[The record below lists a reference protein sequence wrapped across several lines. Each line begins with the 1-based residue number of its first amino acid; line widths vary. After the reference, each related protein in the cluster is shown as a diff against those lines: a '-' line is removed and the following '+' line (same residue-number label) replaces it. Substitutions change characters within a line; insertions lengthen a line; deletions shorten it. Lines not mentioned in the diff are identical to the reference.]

1 MGSDNANEPDSGL
14 VRALGLGS
22 TTSLVI
28 GNVLGSAI
36 FLTSGIMAERMPS
49 PALLLLAWAV
59 GGLMAIAGGLT
70 CAEMGAMYPRSGG
83 WYTYLSEAYGPV
95 WGFLYGWSGM
105 LVMLTGSVA
114 AVAVGFAE
122 YFSYFFPSLS
132 TTHVILSIPLPWGP
146 YTVSAGQVVA
156 AASILL
162 LGVINYVGVRTGN
175 AVQAFLTVVKVLAL
189 AAIAATALLLRP
201 VTPHFTPVLAGV
213 SRPIASFG
221 VAMIAVQWA
230 YIGWE
235 YACFAAGEIK
245 RPARNL
251 PLALIIGT
259 FILMALYV
267 AINLAY
273 LCALPMPEMEG
284 VLRIAERAMEALVG
298 PAGATLVVLAVIIST
313 FGCNASSIIPISRI
327 CYAIAVD
334 GLFPKAAAAVHPR
347 FRTPHVAIIISCGWS
362 ALLTLTGTYEQ
373 LYTYVVFTALLFNA
387 AGGLAIFQL
396 RRKKPDLPRPYR
408 CWGYPWVPIV
418 FVLST
423 VALMANTLFERP
435 AASLVGIVL
444 VGSGLPLYLHR
455 RRRVPGLRNSVLH
468 SGVITH
474 L

>member
-1 MGSDNANEPDSGL
+1 MGSDSTNEQESGL
-14 VRALGLGS
+14 VRVLGLGS
-22 TTSLVI
+22 ATSLVI

-49 PALLLLAWAV
+49 PTLLLLAWGV
-59 GGLMAIAGGLT
+59 GGLMTIAGGLT

-83 WYTYLSEAYGPV
+83 WYIYLSEAYGPV

-105 LVMLTGSVA
+105 LVMMTGSVA

-162 LGVINYVGVRTGN
+162 LGIINYVGVRTGN

-189 AAIAATALLLRP
+189 AAIAATALILRP
-201 VTPHFTPVLAGV
+201 VSPRFTPVLAGV

-259 FILMALYV
+259 FILMTLYV

-273 LCALPMPEMEG
+273 LCALPVTEMAG
-284 VLRIAERAMEALVG
+284 VLRIAEQAMEALVG
-298 PAGATLVVLAVIIST
+298 PAGGTL
-313 FGCNASSIIPISRI
+313 
-327 CYAIAVD
+327 
-334 GLFPKAAAAVHPR
+334 
-347 FRTPHVAIIISCGWS
+347 
-362 ALLTLTGTYEQ
+362 
-373 LYTYVVFTALLFNA
+373 
-387 AGGLAIFQL
+387 
-396 RRKKPDLPRPYR
+396 
-408 CWGYPWVPIV
+408 
-418 FVLST
+418 
-423 VALMANTLFERP
+423 
-435 AASLVGIVL
+435 
-444 VGSGLPLYLHR
+444 
-455 RRRVPGLRNSVLH
+455 
-468 SGVITH
+468 
-474 L
+474 